1 MKWVKVANILEQ
13 AGLGGLKARSTE
25 ERREEMVTGER
36 GGVALTGQDGSRQE
50 PWDLAGMPQQ

>member
-1 MKWVKVANILEQ
+1 MANILEQ
-13 AGLGGLKARSTE
+13 AELGGLKARSTE